1 MRTSLLFILG
11 ALTAVKSIAQDSLM
25 VKPTESE
32 LKQKV
37 WASIFA
43 SHYSTLS
50 GRNKPSSAFEM
61 PTALLGYSATLSDRF
76 KATLVYDVTRTT
88 NNIAVTDSLG
98 RPLNVTYNEGSR
110 YTAFLKMA
118 EIKYSLI
125 PFIDL
130 RVGQL
135 LNTQYLTTQDKFWG
149 YRYIYFT
156 FQEVHRYGN
165 PADFGA
171 QVDFKYRAML
181 LAQLS
186 VTNGDGPFKQQ
197 DSNSKFLYSLNL
209 EYYPVSGAIVKVYS
223 DFSPAP
229 QSIPSGYDRSAL
241 SVFAGFKAERYRLA
255 VEYNG
260 VKNYGFAQN
269 SDYWGLSSFLSY
281 SVTPK
286 VDILTRYDY
295 INRSAPL
302 NLSRSHF
309 ILAGVH
315 YNPIKNLSCSANLR
329 YLTAPQKTMLYF
341 SFGAN
346 I

>member
-1 MRTSLLFILG
+1 MRTSLLIILT
-11 ALTAVKSIAQDSLM
+11 ALTAVNSFAQDSLRGQP
-25 VKPTESE
+25 VRNE
-32 LKQKV
+32 LKHRV

-61 PTALLGYSATLSDRF
+61 PTALLGYSATINERF

-118 EIKYSLI
+118 EIRYS
-125 PFIDL
+125 PASFVDL

-165 PADFGA
+165 QADFGV
-171 QVDFKYRAML
+171 QIDFKYRAIL

-197 DSNSKFLYSLNL
+197 DSDSKFLYSLNM
-209 EYYPVSGAIVKVYS
+209 EYYPFKGAIVKVYS

-229 QSIPSGYDRSAL
+229 KSISGGFDRSAL
-241 SVFAGFKAERYRLA
+241 SVFAGFKSERYRLA

-260 VKNYGFAQN
+260 VKNYGFTSN
-269 SDYWGLSSFLSY
+269 SDYWGFSSFLSY

-302 NLSRSHF
+302 NLIRSHF
-309 ILAGVH
+309 ILAGIH

-346 I
+346 F

>member
-1 MRTSLLFILG
+1 
-11 ALTAVKSIAQDSLM
+11 
-25 VKPTESE
+25 
-32 LKQKV
+32 
-37 WASIFA
+37 
-43 SHYSTLS
+43 
-50 GRNKPSSAFEM
+50 M
-61 PTALLGYSATLSDRF
+61 PTALIGYSASLTDRF
-76 KATLVYDVTRTT
+76 KATLIYDVTRTT
-88 NNIAVTDSLG
+88 NNITVTDSLG
-98 RPLNVTYNEGSR
+98 IPLSVSYNEGSR

-118 EIKYSLI
+118 EIRYS
-125 PFIDL
+125 PASFVDL

-171 QVDFKYRAML
+171 QVDFKYRNIL

-197 DSNSKFLYSLNL
+197 DSDSKFLYSLNV
-209 EYYPVSGAIVKVYS
+209 EYYPFTGAIVKLYS

-229 QSIPSGYDRSAL
+229 KNTSGGYDRSAL
-241 SVFAGFKAERYRLA
+241 SVFAGFKGERYRLA

-260 VKNYGFAQN
+260 VKNYGFTQN
-269 SDYWGLSSFLSY
+269 SEYWGFSSFFSY

-295 INRSAPL
+295 VNRSAPL

-309 ILAGVH
+309 ILTGIH
-315 YNPIKNLSCSANLR
+315 YSPIRNLSCSVNLR
-329 YLTAPQKTMLYF
+329 HLTAPEKTMLYV
-341 SFGAN
+341 SCAAN
-346 I
+346 F